1 MWLVY
6 TWSYLPLFGHEMAD
20 VELGE
25 KLPHIAL
32 VVMETCPGNL
42 WTNQISE
49 SICQPDCLTPT
60 FLEDERRSS
69 SIDYSHCVVE
79 GLLATE

>member
-1 MWLVY
+1 
-6 TWSYLPLFGHEMAD
+6 MAD

-32 VVMETCPGNL
+32 VVMETCPGSL

-49 SICQPDCLTPT
+49 SNSQPDCLTPT
-60 FLEDERRSS
+60 FREGERRSS
-69 SIDYSHCVVE
+69 LVDYSHCVV
-79 GLLATE
+79 GVC

>member
-1 MWLVY
+1 
-6 TWSYLPLFGHEMAD
+6 MAD